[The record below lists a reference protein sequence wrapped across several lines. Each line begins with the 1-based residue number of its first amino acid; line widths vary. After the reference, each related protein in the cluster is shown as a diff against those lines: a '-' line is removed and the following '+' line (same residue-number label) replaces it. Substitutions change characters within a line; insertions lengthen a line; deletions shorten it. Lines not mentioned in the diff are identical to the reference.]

1 MLVSL
6 SHDKARGAVYGFD
19 RFSSAQVYPVSQTWG
34 YTGFLDLKLI
44 KFHMWLQL
52 VVWIHRMSIVP
63 QAGVGRSA
71 WVVNNISWS
80 TKSARTRSAVGSN
93 NNFAWVGFLRSSHS
107 VRLVLG
113 SSETI
118 LPHSFTL
125 CERQFLQ
132 SALNS
137 DFLIVLKSKGKQ
149 RLLSWQCLQAA
160 DDARVCY
167 LGLISASR
175 IFTLAHFW

>member
-19 RFSSAQVYPVSQTWG
+19 RFSSAQAYLVSQTLG

-44 KFHMWLQL
+44 QFHRWLQL
-52 VVWIHRMSIVP
+52 VVWIQKTSRVP

-93 NNFAWVGFLRSSHS
+93 NNFA
-107 VRLVLG
+107 
-113 SSETI
+113 
-118 LPHSFTL
+118 
-125 CERQFLQ
+125 
-132 SALNS
+132 
-137 DFLIVLKSKGKQ
+137 
-149 RLLSWQCLQAA
+149 
-160 DDARVCY
+160 
-167 LGLISASR
+167 
-175 IFTLAHFW
+175 